1 MSRIVSLGSAVED
14 IYLIDRDDLSVVDW
28 NGQSIFSGLSFGAT
42 VDIDKA
48 EYHVGGSGINAAV
61 TFARYGHETIFMGNI
76 ARDIGGEA
84 VLRCLDEEN
93 IDSSYAEITT
103 GTTATRVLLVDARTG
118 ARTELKFEGVAK
130 TMKNLDPKDLEDIEP
145 DWIYLAGIGGDMHK
159 ILALIEKA
167 HKLGTKIMWNPGVA
181 ELKHTKKV
189 LGLLSD
195 VDVLLVNKI
204 EAAKLVPGVILTEL
218 LARLSNYCKTVIIT
232 DGIMG
237 AIATDHSETYRLGVY
252 EQNKVKDINGAGDAF
267 GAGFLARFADSGDF
281 AEALKYAS
289 ANAAKVTEKFG
300 ARAGIM
306 SGAEKLHQMPM
317 VKIANL
323 SEWSI
328 S

>member
-1 MSRIVSLGSAVED
+1 MSRIVSIGPAVED
-14 IYLIDRDDLSVVDW
+14 IYLIDRDDLSAVDW

-48 EYHVGGSGINAAV
+48 EYHVGGGGINAAV

-93 IDSSYAEITT
+93 IDSSYAEVVA

-118 ARTELKFEGVAK
+118 ERTELKFEGVAK
-130 TMKNLDPKDLEDIEP
+130 TAKNLNPKDLEDIDP
-145 DWIYLAGIGGDMHK
+145 DWIYLAGFGGDMHK
-159 ILALIEKA
+159 ILDLVERA
-167 HKLGTKIMWNPGVA
+167 HKLGAKIMWNPGIA
-181 ELKHTKKV
+181 ELRHTKKV

-195 VDVLLVNKI
+195 VDVLLVNKV

-237 AIATDHSETYRLGVY
+237 AIATDHIETYRLGVY
-252 EQNKVKDINGAGDAF
+252 EQNKIKDINGTGDAF
-267 GAGFLARFADSGDF
+267 GAGFLANFADSEDF
-281 AEALKYAS
+281 ASALKYAS
-289 ANAAKVTEKFG
+289 ANAVRVAQRFG
-300 ARAGIM
+300 AQAGIM
-306 SGAEKLHQMPM
+306 NGAEKLHQMPM